1 MRERHK
7 TRVVRIGDVTIGG
20 DHPIRIQSMCNTKTE
35 DVEATVAQIRAL
47 TAAGCEIVR
56 VAVPTVAAAEAV
68 FAGMAE

>member
-47 TAAGCEIVR
+47 TAGGGG
-56 VAVPTVAAAEAV
+56 VPKKTPGGKS
-68 FAGMAE
+68 F